1 MTSSGVVIPQDVMQ
15 ASSETKEEKIR
26 KATERVMQRLMGG
39 QQAVD
44 AAEALEQQQQA
55 QLAAQQ
61 SVMMASMNAE
71 REAKEAAIQEQTLAM
86 LQQAEARMQA
96 MKDAAVNGGGGGGGG
111 GGGDDSEVTKLKEQ
125 LVRAE
130 EQNEQMATKIRLVK
144 EGKVKDVDT
153 VEVRWL

>member
-1 MTSSGVVIPQDVMQ
+1 MPLSVSPLGSAASYLIYADVRLHIPMTHN
-15 ASSETKEEKIR
+15 T
-26 KATERVMQRLMGG
+26 
-39 QQAVD
+39 
-44 AAEALEQQQQA
+44 
-55 QLAAQQ
+55 
-61 SVMMASMNAE
+61 
-71 REAKEAAIQEQTLAM
+71 
-86 LQQAEARMQA
+86 QAEARMQA

>member
-1 MTSSGVVIPQDVMQ
+1 MTHN
-15 ASSETKEEKIR
+15 T
-26 KATERVMQRLMGG
+26 
-39 QQAVD
+39 
-44 AAEALEQQQQA
+44 
-55 QLAAQQ
+55 
-61 SVMMASMNAE
+61 
-71 REAKEAAIQEQTLAM
+71 
-86 LQQAEARMQA
+86 QAEARMQA

>member
-1 MTSSGVVIPQDVMQ
+1 MTHN
-15 ASSETKEEKIR
+15 T
-26 KATERVMQRLMGG
+26 
-39 QQAVD
+39 
-44 AAEALEQQQQA
+44 
-55 QLAAQQ
+55 
-61 SVMMASMNAE
+61 
-71 REAKEAAIQEQTLAM
+71 
-86 LQQAEARMQA
+86 QAEARMQA
-96 MKDAAVNGGGGGGGG
+96 MKDAAVNGGGG